1 MPARP
6 NALVLLV
13 SPDRLTREV
22 IGGWLGFSGYRVH
35 AVANTAQAMSPLPGG
50 PVGLAI
56 LDLEYSCGTAVRVL
70 DQVRRS
76 LPDVPMIALTA
87 SSEDADCVGRVMR
100 NGAVAALRKHGSLQS
115 LRQAVEDCL
124 ILY

>member
-6 NALVLLV
+6 DALVLLV

-22 IGGWLGFSGYRVH
+22 IGGWLGFSGYKVH
-35 AVANTAQAMSPLPGG
+35 AIANTAEALSRLPDDR
-50 PVGLAI
+50 VGLAI
-56 LDLEYSCGTAVRVL
+56 LDLEYSCGTVVGML
-70 DQVRRS
+70 DRVRRT

-87 SSEDADCVGRVMR
+87 SPEDADCVGRATR
-100 NGAVAALRKHGSLQS
+100 HGAVASVRKHGSLQS

-124 ILY
+124 IHY

>member
-1 MPARP
+1 MLARP
-6 NALVLLV
+6 GALVLLV

-22 IGGWLGFSGYRVH
+22 IGGWLGFSGYRVY
-35 AVANTAQAMSPLPGG
+35 AVANTSEVVTAMPGG

-70 DQVRRS
+70 EKIRRS
-76 LPDVPMIALTA
+76 LPDVPMIALTGCP
-87 SSEDADCVGRVMR
+87 EDADAVGRAIR
-100 NGAVAALRKHGSLQS
+100 HGPVAALRKHGSLLS

-124 ILY
+124 MRH

>member
-1 MPARP
+1 MRARP

-22 IGGWLGFSGYRVH
+22 IGGWLGFSGYKVH
-35 AVANTAQAMSPLPGG
+35 AIANTGEALSWLPGDR
-50 PVGLAI
+50 VGLAI
-56 LDLEYSCGTAVRVL
+56 LDLEYSCGAAVGMLDRVR
-70 DQVRRS
+70 QT
-76 LPDVPMIALTA
+76 LPDVPMIALTS
-87 SSEDADCVGRVMR
+87 SSEDADCVGRAMR
-100 NGAVAALRKHGSLQS
+100 HGTVAALRKHGSLQS

>member
-1 MPARP
+1 MRARP
-6 NALVLLV
+6 GALVLLV

-35 AVANTAQAMSPLPGG
+35 AVANTAEALTVKPGD

-56 LDLEYSCGTAVRVL
+56 LDLEYSCGTAVGVL
-70 DQVRRS
+70 DKIRRS
-76 LPDVPMIALTA
+76 LPDVPMIALTGC
-87 SSEDADCVGRVMR
+87 SEDADAVGRAVR
-100 NGAVAALRKHGSLQS
+100 HGAVAALRKHGSLLS

-124 ILY
+124 IQH

>member
-35 AVANTAQAMSPLPGG
+35 AVANTTEVPSPVPGG
-50 PVGLAI
+50 PVRLAI
-56 LDLEYSCGTAVRVL
+56 LDLEYSCGTAVGVL
-70 DQVRRS
+70 EKIRRS
-76 LPDVPMIALTA
+76 LPDVPMIALTGC
-87 SSEDADCVGRVMR
+87 SEDADAVGRAVR
-100 NGAVAALRKHGSLQS
+100 HGAVAALQKHGSLQS

-124 ILY
+124 IPN

>member
-35 AVANTAQAMSPLPGG
+35 AVANTTQALSPVPAGR
-50 PVGLAI
+50 VGLAI
-56 LDLEYSCGTAVRVL
+56 LDLEYACGTAVGVL
-70 DQVRRS
+70 DKVRRS

-87 SSEDADCVGRVMR
+87 SAEDADCVGRTIR
-100 NGAVAALRKHGSLQS
+100 HGAVATLRKHGSLQS

>member
-1 MPARP
+1 MLRP
-6 NALVLLV
+6 PALVLLV

-35 AVANTAQAMSPLPGG
+35 AAASTTEALRAMPPA
-50 PVGLAI
+50 VGLAI
-56 LDLEYSCGTAVRVL
+56 LDLEYSCGSVVGVL
-70 DQVRRS
+70 DRIRGS

-87 SSEDADCVGRVMR
+87 DPEEAD
-100 NGAVAALRKHGSLQS
+100 AVARAARHGPVASVRKHGSLQS

-124 ILY
+124 SRP

>member
-1 MPARP
+1 MLARP
-6 NALVLLV
+6 GALVLLV

-35 AVANTAQAMSPLPGG
+35 AIANTAQVLSPMPGG

-56 LDLEYSCGTAVRVL
+56 LDLEYSCGTAVGVL
-70 DQVRRS
+70 EKVRRC
-76 LPDVPMIALTA
+76 LPDVPMIALTGC
-87 SSEDADCVGRVMR
+87 SEDADALGRAVR
-100 NGAVAALRKHGSLQS
+100 HGTVAALKKHGSLQS

-124 ILY
+124 ISD